1 LTKWSHR
8 ERLSERAFKPMQ
20 TKEQRKAWLQRN
32 RQKMS
37 KYQKKYVQKTDSY
50 RRAELN
56 RHLVKSYG
64 ITIERK
70 QEMWDEQGGLCSVCA
85 NPLPDILKRDCQV
98 DHCHSTGTVRGLLHW
113 YCNVLVGVMENHP
126 TLIGNIDRYLKDAI
140 VRTHGK

>member
-1 LTKWSHR
+1 
-8 ERLSERAFKPMQ
+8 MQ

-98 DHCHSTGTVRGLLHW
+98 DHCHSTDTVRGLLHW